1 MMKIV
6 FSIEIVDRKW
16 NWSTN
21 MVLILYKSVLRVR
34 NFRRKKIA
42 WSILHVVNLLD
53 FMYIILNTY
62 VFGTLTVPLCN
73 KVNRVFMVCRETS
86 GRTRNGSSISS
97 KISFRNGVV
106 VLSIEQCEL
115 IFPLKHCMVKSEW
128 RWLHWILEI
137 YRFFLVA

>member
-1 MMKIV
+1 M
-6 FSIEIVDRKW
+6 FSRFLTPTPSHSWHFFTTIRRQTWQI
-16 NWSTN
+16 WST
-21 MVLILYKSVLRVR
+21 
-34 NFRRKKIA
+34 
-42 WSILHVVNLLD
+42 LHVVKLLD
-53 FMYIILNTY
+53 FLYIINTY

-137 YRFFLVA
+137 YRFFLVF